1 MKALIQTI
9 FGLEWEQLSE
19 HQQEQLEAAYDASFG
34 LVKGDDRPS
43 GYDLDGHCDVDF
55 LSYGEADPLTVT
67 LTRMLN
73 NEAGLQW
80 TTFSHTAVPVPV
92 MAAGAGSGLFNGF
105 YDNTDIAKKLSA
117 LMNTPSLPVED
128 PDRSGLSLY

>member
-1 MKALIQTI
+1 MKALILSN
-9 FGLEWEQLSE
+9 FGLEWDELSDY
-19 HQQEQLEAAYDASFG
+19 QREQLEAAYDASFG
-34 LVKGDDRPS
+34 LVKGDGRPS

-73 NEAGLQW
+73 NEAGLHW

-92 MAAGAGSGLFNGF
+92 MAAGAGCGLFNGF
-105 YDNTDIAKKLSA
+105 YDNTDLAKKLGV
-117 LMNTPSLPVED
+117 LMRLPSLPVED